1 MAGELRSVV
10 GGSES
15 IWEGWCVVG
24 LEECV
29 GRNGGVWWKGW
40 KCVAGE
46 VEVYER
52 GRSVVGGVRCVVG
65 GVEECGG
72 RGKVCGDSGGE
83 VWEGVEVC
91 GGRDRGMWWE

>member
-15 IWEGWCVVG
+15 MWEGWRCVVG
-24 LEECV
+24 VEECV

-52 GRSVVGGVRCVVG
+52 GRVR
-65 GVEECGG
+65 
-72 RGKVCGDSGGE
+72 
-83 VWEGVEVC
+83 WEG
-91 GGRDRGMWWE
+91 